1 MINNNV
7 ATRAQT
13 RRIIASSPFLVL
25 ALALPY
31 LAQTEEVKLITSEEA
46 GEAPF
51 FDLPLIMIIMC
62 TREEEL

>member
-1 MINNNV
+1 M
-7 ATRAQT
+7 

-46 GEAPF
+46 GQAHF